1 MSEFLS
7 MGGYAK
13 FVWPSF
19 LISLAVLAGI
29 AVVSI
34 RTYREQKAALAALE
48 SGGAEQ
54 DTQSPRPT
62 EANS

>member
-1 MSEFLS
+1 MNEFLS

-34 RTYREQKAALAALE
+34 RTYRKQKAMLAALE
-48 SGGAEQ
+48 SGETEEDMPPSGQAEA
-54 DTQSPRPT
+54 S
-62 EANS
+62 S